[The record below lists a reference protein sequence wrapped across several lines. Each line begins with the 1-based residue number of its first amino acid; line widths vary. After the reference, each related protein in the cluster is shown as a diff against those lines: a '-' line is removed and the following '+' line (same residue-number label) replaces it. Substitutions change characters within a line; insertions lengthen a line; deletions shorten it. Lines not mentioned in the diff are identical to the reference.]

1 MSIRLAIPTYL
12 QPFTN
17 NLEVV
22 EVDGRTVGECLE
34 HLVTQFSGMEE
45 KLFTRSGNLHGYVG
59 IYLNGMDCY
68 PGELAKTVKDGDE
81 LYILY
86 IIGGG

>member
-1 MSIRLAIPTYL
+1 MSIKIDIPLYL

-17 NLEVV
+17 DVEAV
-22 EVDGRTVGECLE
+22 EVSGSTVGECLN
-34 HLVTQFSGMEE
+34 HLGKQFPGMEKMLLAKNGE
-45 KLFTRSGNLHGYVG
+45 LLSDVG
-59 IYLNGMDCY
+59 IYVNGEDAY
-68 PGELAKTVKDGDE
+68 PDDLTKSVKDGDE